1 MKMNATEITARREQI
16 KTTRANIKTVVN
28 IYSETSDRTPAETVA
43 AIVERLGY
51 DTAREAIA
59 EIINTVGEWD
69 GRIWPSSREWAATIE
84 TAATR
89 DELEAKN
96 IYQPAEIHP
105 AHINQLAQAMSKYT
119 PPAPQEQE
127 ADQRKPIADMMS
139 DCRAERDTKQIA
151 TGIAASVTPGALES
165 VADFVE
171 AVRREEDR
179 AAQTPADILRQAGAL
194 ELTHRVALYIPGTT
208 DTDKPAD
215 NAAQVKRV
223 ARRFCELFGGA
234 TAQQSAGYWM
244 SERAGLVAESVT
256 IVYAACTK
264 AQRDAHLTQV
274 LELAQDIKR
283 DMAQE
288 AVSVELDGA
297 LYII

>member
-28 IYSETSDRTPAETVA
+28 IYCETSARTPAETVA
-43 AIVERLGY
+43 AIVEQIGY

-59 EIINTVGEWD
+59 EIVNTVGEWD

-89 DELEAKN
+89 DELEAKS

-105 AHINQLAQAMSKYT
+105 AHINQLAQAMSKYA

-127 ADQRKPIADMMS
+127 APAQDT
-139 DCRAERDTKQIA
+139 AEIMQK
-151 TGIAASVTPGALES
+151 
-165 VADFVE
+165 
-171 AVRREEDR
+171 
-179 AAQTPADILRQAGAL
+179 AGAV
-194 ELTHRVALYIPGTT
+194 ELSQRVALYVPGTQG
-208 DTDKPAD
+208 PATATD
-215 NAAQVKRV
+215 NAAQVERV
-223 ARRFCELFGGA
+223 ARAFCGWFGGA
-234 TAQQSAGYWM
+234 TAQQSAGYWI
-244 SERAGLVAESVT
+244 SDNAGLVREAVT
-256 IVYAACTK
+256 IVFAACT
-264 AQRDAHLTQV
+264 ADQLRERLPDVLT
-274 LELAQDIKR
+274 LAQQIKQ

-288 AVSVELDGA
+288 AVSVELNGA

>member
-43 AIVERLGY
+43 AIVEQIGY

-59 EIINTVGEWD
+59 EIVNTVGEWD

-105 AHINQLAQAMSKYT
+105 AHINQLAQAMSKYA

-127 ADQRKPIADMMS
+127 APAQEAQDT
-139 DCRAERDTKQIA
+139 AEIMK
-151 TGIAASVTPGALES
+151 
-165 VADFVE
+165 
-171 AVRREEDR
+171 
-179 AAQTPADILRQAGAL
+179 QAGAL
-194 ELTHRVALYIPGTT
+194 ALPQRVALYVPSTT
-208 DTDKPAD
+208 DTDKPTD
-215 NAAQVKRV
+215 NAAQVERV
-223 ARRFCELFGGA
+223 ASRFCEMFGGA
-234 TAQQSAGYWM
+234 TAQQSAGYWLIDT
-244 SERAGLVAESVT
+244 AGLVREAVT
-256 IVYAACTK
+256 IVYAACTA
-264 AQRDAHLTQV
+264 AQLREHLPDV
-274 LELAQDIKR
+274 LQLAQQIKAE
-283 DMAQE
+283 MQQE
-288 AVSVELDGA
+288 AVSAEINGT